1 MRLLNDSLV
10 HGLEHGHD
18 TQVSHTNSHELS
30 CVAKRMRC
38 VNDIDSQDCTPAHVA
53 ITSLRHEVPDTQ
65 AKAVHQ
71 RKTTFLRRASA
82 RHTGVDGANIASA
95 LWLVRAIASVLWP
108 GRAFASDLWL
118 GRAYSYAWLCHHT
131 SGHRLISA
139 KRLHYVA
146 REILQRCMALSPYLQ
161 ARLISAKHLHSA
173 ALIGI
178 KSLRGSNC
186 QIATIRA
193 TIQMA
198 PS

>member
-1 MRLLNDSLV
+1 
-10 HGLEHGHD
+10 
-18 TQVSHTNSHELS
+18 
-30 CVAKRMRC
+30 MRC

-118 GRAYSYAWLCHHT
+118 ERADQPTLGLVTILAGPPNFGEAPTLCGTGEPTSDVWLCHHT
-131 SGHRLISA
+131 SGHCLILA
-139 KRLHYVA
+139 KRLHYV
-146 REILQRCMALSPYLQ
+146 
-161 ARLISAKHLHSA
+161 

>member
-18 TQVSHTNSHELS
+18 TQVSHTNSHATLTRSE
-30 CVAKRMRC
+30 RMRC
-38 VNDIDSQDCTPAHVA
+38 VNDIDSQDCTPARDYHKLA
-53 ITSLRHEVPDTQ
+53 ARSAKHTQ

-118 GRAYSYAWLCHHT
+118 GRAY
-131 SGHRLISA
+131 
-139 KRLHYVA
+139 
-146 REILQRCMALSPYLQ
+146 QRCLALSPYLQ
-161 ARLISAKHLHSA
+161 APPNF
-173 ALIGI
+173 GE
-178 KSLRGSNC
+178 
-186 QIATIRA
+186 
-193 TIQMA
+193 A
-198 PS
+198 PTLCGTNWH